1 MSYIILLFKEAFV
14 SIFRHKLRSFF
25 AVIGV
30 MVGIAAVIVLVSIGK
45 GVEKDV
51 TKTVEGVGTNLIVIL
66 SGKIDTGSGGSGGFG
81 QPQMTNPANFISGD
95 ILKRE
100 DSDEISKIE
109 GVKAV
114 SPMALAAGSVRRDDK
129 VSGSMIIGANPQMKD
144 IMTGFD
150 LKYGRFIE
158 DGDSDKKN
166 IVVGDMVRKQLFDER
181 ENIVGE
187 KVTINKDDYEIVGQ
201 LQKPKDAGEL
211 FSSDYDS
218 IAIISLDE
226 ARRVNGGRD
235 KIMRIL
241 ASASDANSINETVNS
256 IKEDMLTRHKDDE
269 FSVLTQ
275 EELLDMFSSI
285 INLLTTA
292 VSAIGAVSLIV
303 GGIGISS
310 VMFMSVADRTREIG
324 IRKALGATGAL
335 ISFQFLIESVVLSV
349 LGGALGVALALI
361 ANTLVGQ
368 KTAIEP
374 HLTSGVVI
382 LSVVFCTGVGVLFG
396 LIPAIRASLKDPVEA
411 LREG

>member
-1 MSYIILLFKEAFV
+1 MSYIFLLFKEAFV

-25 AVIGV
+25 AVTGV

-66 SGKIDTGSGGSGGFG
+66 SGKIDTESSGSGGFG
-81 QPQMTNPANFISGD
+81 QSQMTNPANFISGD

-100 DSDEISKIE
+100 DSDEISKLD
-109 GVKAV
+109 GVKAI
-114 SPMALAAGSVRRDDK
+114 SPMALATGSVRRDDK
-129 VSGSMIIGANPQMKD
+129 VSGSMIIGANPQMRD

-158 DGDSDKKN
+158 GGDLDKKN
-166 IVVGDMVRKQLFDER
+166 IVVGDMVRKQLFDEQD
-181 ENIVGE
+181 NIVGE
-187 KVTINKDDYEIVGQ
+187 KVKINKDEYEIVGQ
-201 LQKPKDAGEL
+201 LQKPKDAGQL

-218 IAIISLDE
+218 VAIISLDE
-226 ARRVNGGRD
+226 AKRLNGDED
-235 KIMRIL
+235 KIMRIV
-241 ASASDANSINETVNS
+241 ASATDSSSIDQTVDR
-256 IKEDMLTRHKDDE
+256 IKENMLTRHKEDE

-285 INLLTTA
+285 INLLTAA
-292 VSAIGAVSLIV
+292 VSAIGAISLIV

-324 IRKALGATGAL
+324 IRKALGATGTL
-335 ISFQFLIESVVLSV
+335 ICFQFLIESIVLSI

-361 ANTLVGQ
+361 ANIVVGH

-374 HLTSGVVI
+374 HLTSGVVM
-382 LSVVFCTGVGVLFG
+382 LSVAFCMGVGIIFG

>member
-1 MSYIILLFKEAFV
+1 MGYIFLIIKEAFV

-45 GVEKDV
+45 GIEKDI

-66 SGKIDTGSGGSGGFG
+66 TGKIDTSSTSMS
-81 QPQMTNPANFISGD
+81 QTQMTNPANFISGD

-100 DSDEISKIE
+100 DVEKIEKIE
-109 GVKAV
+109 GVKGAAPIAMV
-114 SPMALAAGSVRRDDK
+114 SGSLRKDDK
-129 VSGSMIIGANPQMKD
+129 VSGSIVVGTSPSMKD
-144 IMTGFD
+144 IATSFD
-150 LKYGRFIE
+150 IKYGRFIE
-158 DGDSDKKN
+158 DGDKNRRN
-166 IVVGDMVRKQLFDER
+166 IVVGDAVRKQLFDDK

-187 KVTINKDDYEIVGQ
+187 KIKINNDEYEIVGQ
-201 LQKPKDAGEL
+201 LDKPKDAGQL
-211 FSSDYDS
+211 LSSDYDS
-218 IAIISLDE
+218 IAMISLDE
-226 ARRVNGGRD
+226 AKRLNGGED
-235 KIMRIL
+235 KILRII
-241 ASASDANSINETVNS
+241 SAANDPNTMDATVDR
-256 IKEDMLTRHKDDE
+256 IKQNLLERHKDDE

-275 EELLDMFSSI
+275 EQLLDMFSSI

-292 VSAIGAVSLIV
+292 VTVIGAISLIV

-310 VMFMSVADRTREIG
+310 VMFMSVSDRTREIG
-324 IRKALGATGAL
+324 IRKALGATSIL
-335 ISFQFLIESVVLSV
+335 ISVQFLIESVILSV
-349 LGGALGVALALI
+349 LGGVLGLLLALGV
-361 ANTLVGQ
+361 NSLVAQ

-382 LSVVFCTGVGVLFG
+382 LSVVFCTSVGIVFG